1 MFSTAYF
8 FPLLSSTFAGLG
20 PANLRVRDS
29 WHNVVLAD
37 EEMETDGWLDLE
49 FSLKSGPSLMK

>member
-1 MFSTAYF
+1 MAQC
-8 FPLLSSTFAGLG
+8 G
-20 PANLRVRDS
+20 P
-29 WHNVVLAD
+29 AD